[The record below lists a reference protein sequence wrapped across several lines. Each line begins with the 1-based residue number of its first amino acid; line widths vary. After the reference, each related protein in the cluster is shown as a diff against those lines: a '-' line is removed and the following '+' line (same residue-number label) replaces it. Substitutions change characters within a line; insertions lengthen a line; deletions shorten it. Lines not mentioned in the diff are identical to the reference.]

1 MIYFLKKSVQIIIN
15 AKQYAFIDLEFHP
28 NSGIPYFKPINILNM
43 KTITSTVLVL
53 LLSATSFSVFA
64 QNQKS
69 IFREFPGSI
78 EISKNTLKSTLVA
91 KPGQTVSIR
100 FNEKFVFTGKVMS
113 NELKYSDLQSMI
125 VKSDTYSNTLFQ
137 LSRITNNENSI
148 KYIGRIINTDALE
161 VFEIKNDVAD
171 NYQLQKID
179 GIYKGSAEK
188 LLSRQSVRKT
198 P

>member
-1 MIYFLKKSVQIIIN
+1 M
-15 AKQYAFIDLEFHP
+15 EFHP
-28 NSGIPYFKPINILNM
+28 NPGIPYFKPINILNM

-53 LLSATSFSVFA
+53 LLSAASLSVFA
-64 QNQKS
+64 QKTAVNQKS
-69 IFREFPGSI
+69 IFTEFPGSI

-100 FNEKFVFTGKVMS
+100 FNDKFVFTGKVMS

-125 VKSDTYSNTLFQ
+125 VKSDTYANTLFQ
-137 LSRITNNENSI
+137 LSRITNSENSI

-179 GIYKGSAEK
+179 LDKILQDCSY
-188 LLSRQSVRKT
+188 
-198 P
+198 

>member
-15 AKQYAFIDLEFHP
+15 TTPYAFIDLEFHP

-179 GIYKGSAEK
+179 LDKILQDCSY
-188 LLSRQSVRKT
+188 
-198 P
+198 